1 MNAPK
6 PRDNDKDD
14 KRVFRWGI
22 LVVAILVIGAILLDV
37 YWMKRPP
44 ATAPDS
50 PAAAGSMQKAPAPE
64 KPPGS

>member
-1 MNAPK
+1 MDPK

-37 YWMKRPP
+37 YWMKKPP
-44 ATAPDS
+44 ATIDDS
-50 PAAAGSMQKAPAPE
+50 PAATQQKAPAPQ